1 MALWVQMQLGEKGS
15 APWPPRPLLDPDA
28 ALHGYL
34 EFEIGQSVLS
44 SLELEHARMMFRD
57 A

>member
-1 MALWVQMQLGEKGS
+1 MQLGEKEVPLG
-15 APWPPRPLLDPDA
+15 PPRPPLDPDA

-44 SLELEHARMMFRD
+44 SLELARMMFRE